1 MAHPKTVL
9 VTGASRG
16 IGAAVARKLAQDGHT
31 VAINYREKR
40 KRAEQLVAELH
51 DAGGSATAICADLSD
66 ATSVKAMVFELGERF
81 GQLDGLVL
89 NASGGLERDATA
101 EYPMTINRDAQVR
114 MLEMALPIM
123 GTYSRIVFVTSHQ
136 AHFVKTHPVPQDY
149 YPVAV
154 SKRAGEDAVRAA
166 LPELVR
172 AEVGLS
178 VVSGDMIEGTI
189 IVRLLERR
197 DPDAVGMRRR
207 AVDLPSVE
215 EFAEAIANEAVRS
228 DLSPRTLFVGGSD
241 YLTTISAE
249 RP

>member
-16 IGAAVARKLAQDGHT
+16 IGAAVARRLARDGHT

-40 KRAEQLVAELH
+40 KRAEQLVAELRA
-51 DAGGSATAICADLSD
+51 AGGSAIAICADLSD
-66 ATSVKAMVFELGERF
+66 STSVRAMVDELSVRF

-89 NASGGLERDATA
+89 NASGGLERNAAAD
-101 EYPMTINRDAQVR
+101 YPMTINRDAQVR
-114 MLEMALPIM
+114 MLELALPVLS
-123 GTYSRIVFVTSHQ
+123 TNSRVVFVTSHQ
-136 AHFVKTHPVPQDY
+136 AHFVRTHPVPQDY

-154 SKRAGEDAVRAA
+154 SKRAGEDAIRAT
-166 LPELVR
+166 LPDLAR
-172 AEVGLS
+172 ADVGLS

-189 IVRLLERR
+189 VVRLLERR
-197 DPDAVGMRRR
+197 DPVAVEARRH
-207 AVDLPSVE
+207 ALDLPSVE

-241 YLTTISAE
+241 YLATISAE

>member
-1 MAHPKTVL
+1 MAHRKTVL

-40 KRAEQLVAELH
+40 KRAEQLAAELH
-51 DAGGSATAICADLSD
+51 DAGGSAIAICADLTD
-66 ATSVKAMVFELGERF
+66 PTSVRAMVSELGERF

-89 NASGGLERDATA
+89 NASGGLERNATA
-101 EYPMTINRDAQVR
+101 GYPMMINRDAQVR
-114 MLEMALPIM
+114 MLEIVLPIM
-123 GTYSRIVFVTSHQ
+123 SANSRVVFVTSHQ

-154 SKRAGEDAVRAA
+154 SKRAGEDAIRAT
-166 LPELVR
+166 LPKLVR

-178 VVSGDMIEGTI
+178 VVSGDMIEGTM

-197 DPDAVGMRRR
+197 DPAAVGVRRQ

-241 YLTTISAE
+241 YLATISSE